1 MTLLASDVMTKEVT
15 TIGLDETVE
24 DLIHLLRVSHF
35 TGVPVV
41 NTEGKA
47 VGLVSET
54 DILRAMAYTINP
66 PGSSDQISI
75 EDEGRERG
83 ATTRLLRPPNVPG
96 VEAAMNA
103 LIKRKVREVMTP
115 VLHACRP
122 GDSLAKVCDKMGWKG
137 VHRIVVTDEDG
148 KVVGLISA
156 LDAVRRF
163 GKVLEEQDAS

>member
-1 MTLLASDVMTKEVT
+1 MTLLASDIMTKEVT
-15 TIGLDETVE
+15 TIALDKTVE

-41 NTEGKA
+41 NADGKA

-54 DILRAMAYTINP
+54 DILRALAYTINP

-75 EDEGRERG
+75 EDDGRERG
-83 ATTRLLRPPNVPG
+83 ATTRLLRPPNILG
-96 VEAAMNA
+96 FEHAMGA
-103 LIKRKVREVMTP
+103 LIKRQVREVMTP

-122 GDSLAKVCDKMGWKG
+122 DDSLSKVCDKMGWKG
-137 VHRIVVTDEDG
+137 VHRIVVTDTDG

-163 GKVLEEQDAS
+163 GDYLKEQNAS